1 MTETGAWHRTLCPY
15 CGVGCGL
22 LVKVTE
28 GVVSRVKGDPEH
40 PANFGDVCAKAIH
53 LPPVLRT
60 EDRLLY
66 PQLRPHRGAVP
77 IDVNFLLPM
86 ADHPQLVGID
96 SILTKRKPVCLGA
109 LQNVQLLPPPILRR
123 HHPVRRHR
131 LLRID
136 MTVRP
141 QMSFIL
147 HPVRIRAFLDCE
159 QRDRPVRS

>member
-66 PQLRPHRGAVP
+66 PQLRPHRGAELARVSWQ
-77 IDVNFLLPM
+77 
-86 ADHPQLVGID
+86 AA
-96 SILTKRKPVCLGA
+96 LGA
-109 LQNVQLLPPPILRR
+109 TAARTPSVLETFAWTQA
-123 HHPVRRHR
+123 VRRAGGSGTTQR
-131 LLRID
+131 L
-136 MTVRP
+136 
-141 QMSFIL
+141 QFSA
-147 HPVRIRAFLDCE
+147 AFLAE
-159 QRDRPVRS
+159 GT